1 MFQPGFTVRYR
12 RNVCV
17 AFTVA
22 MLNCIG
28 AWAQLTAPPPIP
40 WTLNSGDAIEVTL
53 RFSDAVSDSFRIA
66 TGDLLSV
73 VFVDHPELTIEQCV
87 RPDGMIALPYTGDI
101 HAAGSTPQALRS
113 LLMERFSVEL
123 QNSQI
128 VVVLKQG
135 GSRAAELHTLMSQDG
150 GRSRRFII
158 RPDGC
163 ISLPAAGEIHL
174 TGVTIVGADSLI
186 TEAYRT
192 QGIALNADVM
202 LAQPLGA
209 VVCVVGAVNQ
219 PGRFTL
225 DRPLSLPEVVA
236 LAGGYRNDASLKK
249 ILIINV
255 ADTLVHH
262 KPYNLDQWFRG
273 RKNSLPPSLRSGD
286 IVYVPRRGLNKAAE
300 TVKEV
305 GDIILLR
312 GWTVGFGQFLIG
324 G

>member
-1 MFQPGFTVRYR
+1 MFQPGFIMQYR
-12 RNVCV
+12 RNVC
-17 AFTVA
+17 AALTVA
-22 MLNCIG
+22 MLTCIG
-28 AWAQLTAPPPIP
+28 VWAQPAGAPPTP
-40 WTLNSGDAIEVTL
+40 WTLNSGDAIEVVL

-66 TGDLLSV
+66 TGDLLAV
-73 VFVDHPELTIEQCV
+73 VFVDHPDLTIEQCV

-135 GSRAAELHTLMSQDG
+135 GSRAAELHALMSQDG

-163 ISLPAAGEIHL
+163 ISLPAAGDIHL
-174 TGVTIVGADSLI
+174 AGATIVRADSLI
-186 TEAYRT
+186 TEAYRF

-236 LAGGYRNDASLKK
+236 LAGGYKDDAALKK
-249 ILIINV
+249 IMIINV
-255 ADTLVHH
+255 ADQQTPRQ
-262 KPYNLDQWFRG
+262 PYNLDQWLRG

-286 IVYVPRRGLNKAAE
+286 IVYVPRRGLNQAAE
-300 TVKEV
+300 VVREV
-305 GDIILLR
+305 GEIILLR
-312 GWTVGFGQFLIG
+312 GWTIDIGQFITG
-324 G
+324 D